1 MTNFPR
7 IIYYKLKNKT
17 KKNKNKIRC
26 FCKSKWKQILLLRL
40 KDNIFVYV
48 ARKTI
53 LLQYTIVTLFLAGEG
68 EQKCPTHITF
78 LNNFLKKDSSITFLL
93 GTWSWRSLI
102 LYLIRTHWST
112 IVFQK
117 IISEFGLPLP
127 LFSHGVTKKAKVI
140 IVEADIIWY
149 CWKITKNNILES
161 FQWEITK

>member
-17 KKNKNKIRC
+17 KKNKNRIRC

-78 LNNFLKKDSSITFLL
+78 LNNFSNKDSSITF
-93 GTWSWRSLI
+93 GNLI
-102 LYLIRTHWST
+102 FKKSDFILDKST
-112 IVFQK
+112 
-117 IISEFGLPLP
+117 
-127 LFSHGVTKKAKVI
+127 LFNNSFLKNH
-140 IVEADIIWY
+140 IWVWFTTPTFFTRCY
-149 CWKITKNNILES
+149 
-161 FQWEITK
+161 